1 MTSPAPEPTDSR
13 SPIGEGTDIT
23 VDASDLE
30 PAEKPATSDPEQ
42 MNEDEALGGVGGGT
56 PGGAG

>member
-1 MTSPAPEPTDSR
+1 MTTPAHGPSDSR

-30 PAEKPATSDPEQ
+30 PDEKPATSDPEQ
-42 MNEDEALGGVGGGT
+42 MNEDEALGGVGGGS